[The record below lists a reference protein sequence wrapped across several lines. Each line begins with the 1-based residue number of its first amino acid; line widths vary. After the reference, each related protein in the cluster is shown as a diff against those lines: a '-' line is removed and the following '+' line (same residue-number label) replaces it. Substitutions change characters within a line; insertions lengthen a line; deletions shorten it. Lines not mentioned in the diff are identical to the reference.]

1 MQPKERSKEEKF
13 YQFLEPSSELG
24 NLGYGV
30 LLIMDKRALA
40 LMNYWTMT
48 MEETISQSSFLDNL
62 QLDASI
68 LQTTVNGIPYIH
80 NSPKHVRFNL
90 KYNMHLGIY
99 GVSKSNKKDQPR
111 YFLPNHM
118 TTYLIRL

>member
-1 MQPKERSKEEKF
+1 MQPKERSKEKF
-13 YQFLEPSSELG
+13 LSILEPSSELG

-30 LLIMDKRALA
+30 LLVMDKRALS

-48 MEETISQSSFLDNL
+48 MEATISQSSFLNNL

>member
-1 MQPKERSKEEKF
+1 MQPTERSKEKF
-13 YQFLEPSSELG
+13 LSIFEPSSELG

-30 LLIMDKRALA
+30 LLVMDKRALS

-48 MEETISQSSFLDNL
+48 MEATISQSSFLDNL

>member
-13 YQFLEPSSELG
+13 YQFLEPSSELE

-48 MEETISQSSFLDNL
+48 MEATISQSSFLDNL

-90 KYNMHLGIY
+90 KYNMHLRIY

-111 YFLPNHM
+111 YFLPNDM

>member
-1 MQPKERSKEEKF
+1 MQPTERSKEKF
-13 YQFLEPSSELG
+13 LSIFEPSSELG

-48 MEETISQSSFLDNL
+48 MEATISQSSFLDNL

-68 LQTTVNGIPYIH
+68 LQTIVNGIPYIH

-118 TTYLIRL
+118 TAYLIRL

>member
-1 MQPKERSKEEKF
+1 M
-13 YQFLEPSSELG
+13 EPSSELG

-30 LLIMDKRALA
+30 LLVMDKRVLS

-48 MEETISQSSFLDNL
+48 MEATISQSSFLDNL

-80 NSPKHVRFNL
+80 KSPKHVRFNL

-99 GVSKSNKKDQPR
+99 GVSKRNKKDQSR
-111 YFLPNHM
+111 YFSPNHM